1 MFTLGQSAPQVLTEI
16 PGPASEWLAER
27 MLAVECP
34 AFEARREQRET
45 ASGTSQAPIVYGD
58 GLGSNVTDADGNVLV
73 DLVAG
78 FGSVAFGHGHPRL
91 AEVLRRQAESLW
103 VALGDVYASEAKV
116 RLAEKLA
123 SIMPEPGARV
133 MLGSSGAD
141 AVTAAMKTAAVTTG
155 KPHVVAFEGS
165 YHGLSHGPLAACGV
179 FPAFRDPFEAQLGS
193 FVSFAP
199 FPGVRGAT
207 VDESLSAVKAL
218 LARGDHGAVLVEPIL
233 GRGGCIVPPY
243 GFLEEL
249 RALCTNHGVLLI
261 CDEVWTG
268 CGRAG
273 SMAVS
278 LSQSLLPDL
287 LCLGKALGG
296 GFPISACIGRESAMA
311 GWGKLGGTSVHTATH
326 FGLPLGCTVALTA
339 LDLLVE
345 DDLFARAETLGTWF
359 ILELREV
366 LVGLG
371 VKRIDG
377 RGLMIGVE
385 LEGGSARA
393 LAVARRVLSQG
404 WIVLTGGMDGATLTL
419 TPALTISQD
428 LLESFVATLAK
439 ALRAEKW

>member
-1 MFTLGQSAPQVLTEI
+1 MFTLGQSAPQLLTEI

-27 MLAVECP
+27 MVAVECP
-34 AFEARREQRET
+34 AFEARRDARED
-45 ASGTSQAPIVYGD
+45 ASGMSQAPIVYGD

-103 VALGDVYASEAKV
+103 VALGDVYTSEAKV
-116 RLAEKLA
+116 RLAERLA
-123 SIMPEPGARV
+123 AMMPEPGARV

-141 AVTAAMKTAAVTTG
+141 AVTAALKTALVTTG
-155 KPHVVAFEGS
+155 KPRVIAFHGS

-179 FPAFRDPFEAQLGS
+179 FPSFREPFAPQLGD
-193 FVSFAP
+193 FVHFAP
-199 FPGVRGAT
+199 FPGVAGAGM
-207 VDESLSAVKAL
+207 DESLAAVRSF
-218 LARGDHGAVLVEPIL
+218 LAAGDVAAVLVEPVL
-233 GRGGCIVPPY
+233 GRGGCIVPPH

-249 RALCTNHGVLLI
+249 RALCTQYSALLI

-273 SMAVS
+273 SMAIS
-278 LSQSLLPDL
+278 LARSLMPDL

-296 GFPISACIGRESAMA
+296 GFPISACVGRESAMQ
-311 GWGKLGGTSVHTATH
+311 GWGKLGGSAVHTATH
-326 FGLPLGCTVALTA
+326 FGLPLGCTVALSA
-339 LDLLVE
+339 LDLLIE
-345 DDLFARAETLGTWF
+345 DDLFARSETLGTWF
-359 ILELREV
+359 MLELREA

-371 VKRIDG
+371 IKRIDG
-377 RGLMIGVE
+377 RGMMIGVE
-385 LEGGSARA
+385 VEGGAARA
-393 LAVARRVLSQG
+393 LAVSRRVLAKG

-428 LLESFVATLAK
+428 LLEAFVATLAG

>member
-1 MFTLGQSAPQVLTEI
+1 MFTLGQSAPQLLTEI

-27 MLAVECP
+27 MVAVECP
-34 AFEARREQRET
+34 AFEARRDARED
-45 ASGTSQAPIVYGD
+45 ASGMSQAPIVYGD

-103 VALGDVYASEAKV
+103 VALGDVYTSEAKV
-116 RLAEKLA
+116 RLAERLA
-123 SIMPEPGARV
+123 AMMPEPGARV

-141 AVTAAMKTAAVTTG
+141 AVTAALKTALVTTG
-155 KPHVVAFEGS
+155 KPRVIAFHGS

-179 FPAFRDPFEAQLGS
+179 FPSFREPFAPQLGD
-193 FVSFAP
+193 FVHFAP
-199 FPGVRGAT
+199 FPGVAGAGMG
-207 VDESLSAVKAL
+207 ESLAAVRSF
-218 LARGDHGAVLVEPIL
+218 LAAGDVAAVLVEPVL
-233 GRGGCIVPPY
+233 GRGGCIVPPH

-249 RALCTNHGVLLI
+249 RALCTQYSALLI

-273 SMAVS
+273 SMAIS
-278 LSQSLLPDL
+278 LARSLMPDL

-296 GFPISACIGRESAMA
+296 GFPISACVGRESAMQ
-311 GWGKLGGTSVHTATH
+311 GWGKLGGSAVHTATH
-326 FGLPLGCTVALTA
+326 FGLPLGCTVALSA
-339 LDLLVE
+339 LDLLIE
-345 DDLFARAETLGTWF
+345 DDLFARSETLGTWF
-359 ILELREV
+359 MLELREA

-371 VKRIDG
+371 IKRIDG
-377 RGLMIGVE
+377 RGMMIGVE
-385 LEGGSARA
+385 VEGGAARA
-393 LAVARRVLSQG
+393 LAVSRRVLAKG

-428 LLESFVATLAK
+428 LLEAFVATLAG

>member
-1 MFTLGQSAPQVLTEI
+1 VFTLGQSAPQLLTAI

-27 MLAVECP
+27 MAAVECP
-34 AFEARREQRET
+34 AFAARREGREAT
-45 ASGTSQAPIVYGD
+45 SGASQAPVVYGD

-116 RLAEKLA
+116 RLAERLA
-123 SIMPEPGARV
+123 QIMPEPGARV

-141 AVTAAMKTAAVTTG
+141 AVTAALKTAIATTE
-155 KPHVVAFEGS
+155 KPRVVAFEGS
-165 YHGLSHGPLAACGV
+165 YHGLSHGPLSACGL
-179 FPAFRDPFEAQLGS
+179 FPGFRDPFAPQLAP

-199 FPGVRGAT
+199 FPGVNGAT
-207 VDESLSAVKAL
+207 AEQSLEAVRAL
-218 LARGDHGAVLVEPIL
+218 LASGDHGALIVEPIL

-249 RALCTNHGVLLI
+249 RALCTQSGALLI

-273 SMAVS
+273 TMAVS
-278 LSQSLLPDL
+278 LSQSLLPDI

-311 GWGKLGGTSVHTATH
+311 GWGRLGGTAVHTATH

-339 LDLLVE
+339 LDLLAE
-345 DDLFARAETLGTWF
+345 DDLFARAETVGTWF
-359 ILELREV
+359 TAELREA

-385 LEGGSARA
+385 VEGGAARS
-393 LAVARRVLSQG
+393 LAVSRRVLASG
-404 WIVLTGGMDGATLTL
+404 WIVLTGGTDGATLTL
-419 TPALTISQD
+419 TPALTINQD
-428 LLESFVATLAK
+428 LLEAFVATLAK
-439 ALRAEKW
+439 ALRDEKW

>member
-1 MFTLGQSAPQVLTEI
+1 V
-16 PGPASEWLAER
+16 
-27 MLAVECP
+27 
-34 AFEARREQRET
+34 
-45 ASGTSQAPIVYGD
+45 
-58 GLGSNVTDADGNVLV
+58 
-73 DLVAG
+73 
-78 FGSVAFGHGHPRL
+78 
-91 AEVLRRQAESLW
+91 
-103 VALGDVYASEAKV
+103 
-116 RLAEKLA
+116 
-123 SIMPEPGARV
+123 PEPGARV
-133 MLGSSGAD
+133 MFGSSGAD
-141 AVTAAMKTAAVTTG
+141 AVTAAMKTAIVTTG
-155 KPHVVAFEGS
+155 KPRIVAFEGS

-179 FPAFRDPFEAQLGS
+179 FPGFREPFAPQLAP
-193 FVSFAP
+193 FVTFAP
-199 FPGVRGAT
+199 FPGVSGAG
-207 VDESLSAVKAL
+207 VDASLSAVRAAL
-218 LARGDHGAVLVEPIL
+218 IAGDHGAVLIEPIL
-233 GRGGCIVPPY
+233 GRGGCVVPPY

-249 RALCTNHGVLLI
+249 RALCTNHGALLV

-273 SMAVS
+273 AMAMS
-278 LSQSLLPDL
+278 LAQSLLPDM

-311 GWGKLGGTSVHTATH
+311 GWARLGGAAVHTATH

-345 DDLFARAETLGTWF
+345 DDLFARSETLGTWF
-359 ILELREV
+359 MLELREA

-385 LEGGSARA
+385 VEGGAARA
-393 LAVARRVLSQG
+393 LAIARRVLASG
-404 WIVLTGGMDGATLTL
+404 WIVLTGGADGATITL